1 VSIIAGPTMLCHVE
15 RPRVDAISPLRR
27 QADANLIV
35 LETGQGATRLR
46 AYARRAQTIEAQGSL
61 FAGPLQRLTRTDQNP
76 DTHPATPNQGRPM
89 NSTRQSL
96 TLASAAIAL
105 AAACSSLPAHA
116 DDASDARAVV
126 DKATVTVNTFAKDRD
141 YASLPALIS
150 KAKGVLVYPQILE
163 GGFII
168 GGSGGTGV
176 LLVRDEQTGN
186 FSAPAFY
193 TMGGLSIGLLAG
205 GQAAEVML
213 LINSQKALDSL
224 LSTKVKLGAGVSV
237 AVGPKGG
244 GQGATASADI
254 VSYSRAK
261 GAYAGMSLEGQVID
275 VRDSLN
281 AAYYGKPTSPVDILV
296 RKSVSN
302 PGAGALQ
309 AALKSIGK

>member
-1 VSIIAGPTMLCHVE
+1 
-15 RPRVDAISPLRR
+15 
-27 QADANLIV
+27 
-35 LETGQGATRLR
+35 
-46 AYARRAQTIEAQGSL
+46 
-61 FAGPLQRLTRTDQNP
+61 
-76 DTHPATPNQGRPM
+76 M
-89 NSTRQSL
+89 NSTRHSF

-105 AAACSSLPAHA
+105 AATFSSLPAHA

-141 YASLPALIS
+141 YASLPALIA

-176 LLVRDEQTGN
+176 LLVRDEQTGT

-244 GQGATASADI
+244 GQGATVSADI
-254 VSYSRAK
+254 ISYSRAK
-261 GAYAGMSLEGQVID
+261 GAYAGMSLDGQVID

-281 AAYYGKPTSPVDILV
+281 AAYYGKPASPVDILV

-309 AALKSIGK
+309 TALKSIGK

>member
-1 VSIIAGPTMLCHVE
+1 
-15 RPRVDAISPLRR
+15 
-27 QADANLIV
+27 
-35 LETGQGATRLR
+35 
-46 AYARRAQTIEAQGSL
+46 
-61 FAGPLQRLTRTDQNP
+61 
-76 DTHPATPNQGRPM
+76 M

-141 YASLPALIS
+141 YASLPALIA

-244 GQGATASADI
+244 GQGATVSADI
-254 VSYSRAK
+254 ISYSRAK
-261 GAYAGMSLEGQVID
+261 GAYAGMSLDGQVID

-281 AAYYGKPTSPVDILV
+281 AAYYGKPASPVDILV

>member
-1 VSIIAGPTMLCHVE
+1 
-15 RPRVDAISPLRR
+15 
-27 QADANLIV
+27 
-35 LETGQGATRLR
+35 
-46 AYARRAQTIEAQGSL
+46 
-61 FAGPLQRLTRTDQNP
+61 
-76 DTHPATPNQGRPM
+76 M
-89 NSTRQSL
+89 NSTRHSL

-105 AAACSSLPAHA
+105 AATCSSLPAHA

-141 YASLPALIS
+141 YASLPALIA

-244 GQGATASADI
+244 GQGATVSADI
-254 VSYSRAK
+254 ISYSRAK
-261 GAYAGMSLEGQVID
+261 GAYAGMSLDGQVID

-281 AAYYGKPTSPVDILV
+281 AAYYGKPASPVDILV

-309 AALKSIGK
+309 TALKSIGK

>member
-1 VSIIAGPTMLCHVE
+1 
-15 RPRVDAISPLRR
+15 
-27 QADANLIV
+27 
-35 LETGQGATRLR
+35 
-46 AYARRAQTIEAQGSL
+46 
-61 FAGPLQRLTRTDQNP
+61 
-76 DTHPATPNQGRPM
+76 M
-89 NSTRQSL
+89 NSTRHSF

-105 AAACSSLPAHA
+105 AATFSSLPAHA

-141 YASLPALIS
+141 YASLPALIA

-244 GQGATASADI
+244 GQGATVSADI
-254 VSYSRAK
+254 ISYSRAK
-261 GAYAGMSLEGQVID
+261 GAYAGMSLDGQVID

-281 AAYYGKPTSPVDILV
+281 AAYYGKPASPVDILV

-309 AALKSIGK
+309 TALKSIGK

>member
-1 VSIIAGPTMLCHVE
+1 
-15 RPRVDAISPLRR
+15 
-27 QADANLIV
+27 
-35 LETGQGATRLR
+35 
-46 AYARRAQTIEAQGSL
+46 
-61 FAGPLQRLTRTDQNP
+61 
-76 DTHPATPNQGRPM
+76 M
-89 NSTRQSL
+89 NSTRHSL

-105 AAACSSLPAHA
+105 AATCSSLPAHA

-126 DKATVTVNTFAKDRD
+126 DKATVTVNTFAKERD
-141 YASLPALIS
+141 YASLPALIA

-244 GQGATASADI
+244 GQGATVSADI
-254 VSYSRAK
+254 ISYSRAK
-261 GAYAGMSLEGQVID
+261 GAYAGMSLDGQVID

-281 AAYYGKPTSPVDILV
+281 AAYYGKPASPVDILV

>member
-1 VSIIAGPTMLCHVE
+1 
-15 RPRVDAISPLRR
+15 
-27 QADANLIV
+27 
-35 LETGQGATRLR
+35 
-46 AYARRAQTIEAQGSL
+46 
-61 FAGPLQRLTRTDQNP
+61 
-76 DTHPATPNQGRPM
+76 M
-89 NSTRQSL
+89 NSTRHSL
-96 TLASAAIAL
+96 TMASAAIAL
-105 AAACSSLPAHA
+105 AATCSSLPAHA

-141 YASLPALIS
+141 YASLPALIA

-244 GQGATASADI
+244 GQGATVSADI
-254 VSYSRAK
+254 ISYSRAK
-261 GAYAGMSLEGQVID
+261 GAYAGMSLDGQVID

-281 AAYYGKPTSPVDILV
+281 AAYYGKPASPVDILV